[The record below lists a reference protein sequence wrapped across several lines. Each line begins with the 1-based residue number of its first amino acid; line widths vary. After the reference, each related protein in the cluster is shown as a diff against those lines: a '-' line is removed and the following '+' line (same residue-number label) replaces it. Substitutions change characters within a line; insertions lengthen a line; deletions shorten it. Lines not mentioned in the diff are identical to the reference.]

1 MNKYN
6 MELGITHHEIMT
18 ILDGETIEFIFCNN
32 DDLPNINV
40 TIKEVE
46 DDSTLSETMEL
57 SVDKTSEIV

>member
-1 MNKYN
+1 MKYK
-6 MELGITHHEIMT
+6 MELGVTHHEIMT
-18 ILDGETIEFIFCNN
+18 MLDGETIEFIFCDN

-57 SVDKTSEIV
+57 SVDKAFNAV

>member
-1 MNKYN
+1 MKYK
-6 MELGITHHEIMT
+6 MKLGITHHEIMT
-18 ILDGETIEFIFCNN
+18 MLDGETIEFIFCDN

-57 SVDKTSEIV
+57 SVDKESSVV